1 MEIKGRKIQKR
12 YLFVAA
18 LVALVIP
25 RCVQM
30 NMEETALKEKLAA
43 GGFDNEYEMESIVG
57 SGFTTK
63 AEFEQFVRTTPIP
76 SSEGESTV
84 QCAAVASF
92 WEDRELSL
100 KTNVGDLTPKTIRSV
115 MNSDLIYNYAV
126 GKTTNSILTAR
137 RDHLVKQLEAQ
148 FEKEGVSDSL
158 KSKYLDCHAK
168 FGPYVEKKCGAT
180 GVCEESTELVG
191 LDGKPISGR
200 AAPEGGVAQSSLDG
214 LSTRYPQSKVLIY
227 LNDKIISAETCE
239 LFRRVSGWQNE
250 SACMN
255 NRNDWKLLCLNAT
268 AAQSKLLELPAK
280 EAGMTGGSSNTEE
293 ALLSVARNG
302 GAELIGTTWGESD
315 DPPCRMTV
323 EYSGLY
329 EGSTVKETLTG
340 QVKGIAIMP
349 DGGVVLAY

>member
-18 LVALVIP
+18 LVALIIP

-30 NMEETALKEKLAA
+30 NMAETALKEKLAA
-43 GGFDNEYEMESIVG
+43 GGFDNEYEMENIVG

-63 AEFEQFVRTTPIP
+63 AEFEKFVRTTPIP

-92 WEDRELSL
+92 WEERELSL

-115 MNSDLIYNYAV
+115 MNSDLIYDYAV

-191 LDGKPISGR
+191 LDGKPISGQR
-200 AAPEGGVAQSSLDG
+200 APEGGVAQSS
-214 LSTRYPQSKVLIY
+214 
-227 LNDKIISAETCE
+227 IS
-239 LFRRVSGWQNE
+239 
-250 SACMN
+250 
-255 NRNDWKLLCLNAT
+255 
-268 AAQSKLLELPAK
+268 
-280 EAGMTGGSSNTEE
+280 EE
-293 ALLSVARNG
+293 ASTASIEKIFETKWQMADDIPCSKDGGTYFVYDREYGSYPVAG
-302 GAELIGTTWGESD
+302 GAEIKPERKPNISVKTVSDTVAEMSVELYGTPLVQESLGED
-315 DPPCRMTV
+315 DVVASYQDFRLELQEDGRLRALSLVRAINFDAMLQGRKQYDEPKPNMMI
-323 EYSGLY
+323 
-329 EGSTVKETLTG
+329 LT
-340 QVKGIAIMP
+340 ACP
-349 DGGVVLAY
+349 